1 MATMDVY
8 LTDVGKAWLQDHY
21 PQGID
26 WKYDVDKPFK
36 LRSIT
41 TRVIELTYLG
51 VPYQIRI
58 PSDVDGQPT
67 IKKSKDGGDM

>member
-1 MATMDVY
+1 MDVC
-8 LTDVGKAWLQDHY
+8 LTDVGEAWLQEQY
-21 PQGID
+21 PQAI
-26 WKYDVDKPFK
+26 DVDKPFK

-67 IKKSKDGGDM
+67 IKKAAPE

>member
-21 PQGID
+21 PQAI
-26 WKYDVDKPFK
+26 DVDKPFK

-67 IKKSKDGGDM
+67 IKSAQEIGKKDE